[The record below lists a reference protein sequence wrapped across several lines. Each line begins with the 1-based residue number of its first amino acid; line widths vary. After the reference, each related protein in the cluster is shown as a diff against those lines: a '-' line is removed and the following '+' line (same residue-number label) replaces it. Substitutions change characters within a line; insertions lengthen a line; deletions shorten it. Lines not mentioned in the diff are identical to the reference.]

1 VKPRGK
7 SSEGPFSIQDV
18 ADAAKVSIATVS
30 RVLNN
35 PELVAEGTAKK
46 VREVIERL
54 NYKPNP
60 FAQGLI
66 TRSSRVLCF
75 ALPDMF
81 GEFYSELIRGADA
94 KAHQLGY
101 HLLVSSETRGTP
113 RSPEDARRGP
123 GLGLADGLAMMITEP
138 QGLAWRGTGDDQ
150 TPVVLIDVE
159 VDGVDCVLVDNATGT
174 QQAVSHLLEQ
184 VPASRL
190 YFVGGPAANFDTAA
204 RAAAFRG
211 ALAKAGHEVRDDQ
224 VAYGRYDVA
233 WGSEWM
239 KARRGHGR
247 RGAIGVLAGN
257 DEIALGV
264 LQAAEDLSLEVP
276 GDVRVVGFDD
286 TRLASLVRPRL
297 SSVRVPLADV
307 GAAAIE
313 LLAGRIEDGDLKPR
327 RVHLATELVVR
338 ESSGG

>member
-1 VKPRGK
+1 MKPRGK

-35 PELVAEGTAKK
+35 PELVAEATAKK

-75 ALPDMF
+75 ALPDMS
-81 GEFYSELIRGADA
+81 GEFYSELIRGADS

-101 HLLVSSETRGTP
+101 HLLVSSEARGTP
-113 RSPEDARRGP
+113 RSAEEATRGP
-123 GLGLADGLAMMITEP
+123 GLGLADGLAIMITEP
-138 QGLAWRGTGDDQ
+138 QALAWRGTGDDQ

-159 VDGVDCVLVDNATGT
+159 VEGLDCVLVDNATGT
-174 QQAVSHLLEQ
+174 AQAVSHLLER

-204 RAAAFRG
+204 RATAFRES
-211 ALAKAGHEVRDDQ
+211 LARAGHEPREDQ
-224 VAYGRYDVA
+224 VAFGRYDVA
-233 WGSEWM
+233 WGATWM
-239 KARRGHGR
+239 KSRRSGGR
-247 RGAIGVLAGN
+247 RGPIGVLAGN

-307 GAAAIE
+307 GAAAID
-313 LLAGRIEDGDLKPR
+313 LLATRIEDGDLEPR
-327 RVHLATELVVR
+327 RVRLATELVIR
-338 ESSGG
+338 ESSGA